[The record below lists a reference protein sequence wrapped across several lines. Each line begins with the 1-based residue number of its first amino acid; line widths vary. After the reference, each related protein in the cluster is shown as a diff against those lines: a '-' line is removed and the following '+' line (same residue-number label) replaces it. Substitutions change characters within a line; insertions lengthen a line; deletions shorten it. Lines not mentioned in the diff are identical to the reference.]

1 MKIVKINEVNGLWV
15 WTKSSVVAST
25 FDSESVCDRENS
37 IWTGRVK
44 KGWIQGEMLEI
55 VFLEIVLVE
64 KMNYV
69 DGCLKI

>member
-25 FDSESVCDRENS
+25 FDSESVCDRGNS

>member
-1 MKIVKINEVNGLWV
+1 MKIKEVNGLWL
-15 WTKSSVVAST
+15 WTKSSTVVNK
-25 FDSESVCDRENS
+25 FDSESVWDRGNS
-37 IWTGRVK
+37 IWTGRVR

-69 DGCLKI
+69 DDCLKI